1 MKKLITII
9 FISSLILFSCTSGKL
24 VAPESEGEKLSILY
38 ADALKKTKKKDY
50 VDAAIIFEDIER
62 QYPYSTWSGQ
72 AQLMAAFCYLR
83 SDMYDESLNVIDR
96 YLALN
101 PGSKEID
108 YAYYMKG
115 MNYFNQ
121 ISDVS
126 RDQSI
131 TYVALKSF
139 NEVINRFSNSEY
151 ANDSKEKIKII
162 NDRLAGK
169 ELNIALQ
176 YQNDHQWV
184 AAINRYNNIINKF
197 GQTRYVPEALHRL
210 VEIYLTIGINQQAEK
225 YAATLGY
232 NYPDSYWYKASYEL
246 INKELKS
253 N

>member
-1 MKKLITII
+1 MKKLIII
-9 FISSLILFSCTSGKL
+9 TFAACLFLFGCNSGKL
-24 VAPESEGEKLSILY
+24 VVPETEGEKLSILY

-50 VDAAIIFEDIER
+50 IDAALIFEDIER
-62 QYPYSTWSGQ
+62 QYPYSTWASQ

-83 SDMYDESLNVIDR
+83 SEMHDESLNVIDR

-115 MNYFNQ
+115 MNTFNQ
-121 ISDVS
+121 INDVT

-131 TYVALKSF
+131 TYIALKSF
-139 NEVINRFSNSEY
+139 NEVISRFPNSEY
-151 ANDSKEKIKII
+151 ANDSKERIKII

-184 AAINRYNNIINKF
+184 AAINRYNNIINRF
-197 GQTRYVPEALHRL
+197 GQTRYVPESLHRL
-210 VEIYLTIGINQQAEK
+210 VEIYLTIGISQQAEK
-225 YAATLGY
+225 YAATLGH
-232 NYPDSYWYKASYEL
+232 NYSDSYWYKASYEL